1 MIQTQP
7 SRPMSRED
15 WGVMLL
21 LSLVW
26 GGSFLF
32 NGIAVRELPVFT
44 IVAARVTLAAL
55 ALHLVMRGAGLTFPR
70 ARGALVAFLVMSVLN
85 NLIPFNLIVFGQGLI
100 DSGLASILNAMTPIF
115 TMLIAHVL
123 TADEKIGPR
132 KAFGILLGFAGVV
145 VLFSGRDLL
154 AGGAVLGQAA
164 CIGATISYG
173 FAGIFGRRFARMGL
187 EPMVVAAGQ
196 LTLSALVMVPLALAV
211 DLPKGLP
218 APSAAALAALAGL
231 ALVSTA
237 GGYTLFF
244 RLLARAGATNV
255 SLVTLLIPCSA
266 ILLGIAFLGE
276 RLSLHEAAGF
286 AVIALGLLV
295 IDGRL
300 VAALSGRGA
309 PHG

>member
-1 MIQTQP
+1 M
-7 SRPMSRED
+7 
-15 WGVMLL
+15 MLL
-21 LSLVW
+21 LSLAW

-44 IVAARVTLAAL
+44 IVAVRVTLAAI
-55 ALHLVMRGAGLTFPR
+55 ALHLVLRAAGLGFPR
-70 ARGALVAFLVMSVLN
+70 EGGALRAFLAMSVLN

-100 DSGLASILNAMTPIF
+100 DSGLASILNATTPIF
-115 TMLIAHVL
+115 TMVIAHVL
-123 TADEKIGPR
+123 TGDEKIGPR
-132 KAFGILLGFAGVV
+132 KALGILLGFAGVV

-154 AGGAVLGQAA
+154 AGAVMLGQLA

-173 FAGIFGRRFARMGL
+173 FAGIYGRRFARMGIT
-187 EPMVVAAGQ
+187 PMVAATGQ
-196 LTLSALVMVPLALAV
+196 LTLSALLMVPLALAV
-211 DLPKGLP
+211 DMPQRLSMPSP
-218 APSAAALAALAGL
+218 AALGALAAL

-244 RLLARAGATNV
+244 RLLARAGATNA

-266 ILLGIAFLGE
+266 ILFGIAFLGE
-276 RLSLHEAAGF
+276 RLDPREIAGF

-300 VAALSGRGA
+300 VPALAGRRSSRD
-309 PHG
+309 